1 MRSSLKGV
9 DISEGVDK
17 EGSKE
22 GKKLRRQ
29 RMQKEGEGIVKMKGV
44 GYS

>member
-1 MRSSLKGV
+1 MRSSLKDL

-17 EGSKE
+17 EVKREEARFE

-29 RMQKEGEGIVKMKGV
+29 RMQKEGGG
-44 GYS
+44 GG